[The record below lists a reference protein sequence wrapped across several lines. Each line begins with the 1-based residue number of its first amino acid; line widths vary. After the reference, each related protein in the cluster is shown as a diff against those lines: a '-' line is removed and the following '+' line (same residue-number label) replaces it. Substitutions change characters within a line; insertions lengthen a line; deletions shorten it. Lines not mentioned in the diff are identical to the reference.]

1 MNVKRKAL
9 LAVAAVLAVGLVAL
23 GAWFGVGAYKQ
34 NVYSKNLESG
44 NRYYE
49 NGSYSNAVLA
59 YQKALDADDQ
69 DADAYLGL
77 AQTYEAQ
84 GLYEL
89 VVTTLEGGIEKT
101 NSARLMLM
109 LDVFLSDHRELA
121 KGDEMPEPTVNE
133 SLLMLI
139 GGNSYHDYEMRN
151 GIDSVTASGDGYLV
165 RVAGIAAD
173 FIFRNTPEQPNA
185 VTGSGVNPNSL
196 PAEVNLDSVGT
207 LFGVSGEISRESL
220 EAMAFETMEY
230 SYLEEHG
237 SVVIL
242 LGNGCRI
249 TASCDENG
257 TIPADAWNEVVPMNT
272 AATERDSAAEGE
284 DDGKLTRLYGN
295 TIDATTNR
303 AVAFVSVKIY
313 EGNTSGT
320 PIAETVSDGTGSYE
334 VLVPNGG
341 LVVVLEADGYVA
353 EEKDLFIG
361 SYVDS
366 IYQDYYVSPELA
378 TGEIRIV
385 LTWNSTPRDLDSYL
399 VGTLDNGSEVFV
411 SYFNDQSYGSGKLLA
426 ALDVDDTNGYGPE
439 TTTIYD
445 PNGIY
450 YFRVHDYTGSCMMA
464 QSGATVTVYLPGQ
477 SPQTITLS
485 SGYVFENDWDVLVI
499 DHGKLLPAEDRSA
512 YWSSRIQNK

>member
-1 MNVKRKAL
+1 MNGKRKAL
-9 LAVAAVLAVGLVAL
+9 LAVAAVLAVGLIAL
-23 GAWFGVGAYKQ
+23 GAWFGVNAYKQ
-34 NVYSKNLESG
+34 NVYSKNLASG
-44 NRYYE
+44 SRYYE

-59 YQKALDADDQ
+59 YQQALNANDQ

-109 LDVFLSDHRELA
+109 LDVFLSDHDELA
-121 KGDEMPEPTVNE
+121 KGDDAANPTVNE

-151 GIDSVTASGDGYLV
+151 GIESVIASGDAYVV
-165 RVAGIAAD
+165 RVSGIAAN
-173 FIFRNTPEQPNA
+173 FIFRNTSEQPRA
-185 VTGSGVNPNSL
+185 VTGTGVNPDSL

-207 LFGVSGEISRESL
+207 LFGVAGEITRANLES
-220 EAMAFETMEY
+220 MHFETMEY

-237 SVVIL
+237 NVVIL
-242 LGNGCRI
+242 DKSGCTI
-249 TASCDENG
+249 TAACDANG
-257 TIPADAWNEVVPMNT
+257 TIPADAWNRVVPKNT
-272 AATERDSAAEGE
+272 ASGRNGTTGESE
-284 DDGKLTRLYGN
+284 DDGMLTRLYGN
-295 TIDATTNR
+295 TLDATTNQS
-303 AVAFVSVKIY
+303 VAFVNVKVY
-313 EGNTSGT
+313 ENNTNGT
-320 PIAETVSDGTGSYE
+320 PIAETESDGSGTYE
-334 VLVPNGG
+334 VLVPNGS
-341 LVVVLEADGYVA
+341 LIIVLEADGYVA
-353 EEKDLFIG
+353 EEKELFIG

-378 TGEIRIV
+378 SGEIRIV

-411 SYFNDQSYGSGKLLA
+411 SYFNSQSYVNGNLKA
-426 ALDVDDTNGYGPE
+426 ALDVDDTDGYGPE

-445 PNGIY
+445 PNGVF
-450 YFRVHDYTGSCMMA
+450 YFRVHDFHTSHMMA
-464 QSGATVTVYLPGQ
+464 QSGASVTVYLPGE
-477 SPQTITLS
+477 SPQTISLS

-499 DHGKLLPAEDRSA
+499 DHGRLLPAEDRSS
-512 YWSSRIQNK
+512 YWSSRGGIR